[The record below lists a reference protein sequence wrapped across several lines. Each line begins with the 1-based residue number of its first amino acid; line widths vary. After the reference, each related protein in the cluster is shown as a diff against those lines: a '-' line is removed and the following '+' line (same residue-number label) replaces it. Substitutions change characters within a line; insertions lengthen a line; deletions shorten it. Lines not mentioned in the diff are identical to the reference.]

1 MPVAQ
6 LLQHEAPPAAPYHV
20 CAAEREPDLIRGHHA
35 LAAAAAEGRRPRS
48 PHCGRQS
55 GQRAAR
61 RGCTRPS
68 MSTRARLRSR
78 PSKQNSA
85 LPRSKPSPSPRAFTS
100 ACARAAGARGRRTAR
115 TAQWQ
120 AVLGANDPSHA
131 APALPPSPRSARRCR
146 ARHTGSPPCGCMSA
160 RCSSPGARAARAH
173 LLQAPVPP
181 ELVLLL
187 RRRRARIDHV
197 PLSHAISKA
206 VLRLSQVQHCMR
218 RAITCL
224 NCFTAPPTFCIAGQ
238 PKLYPVDSL
247 RRTGELL
254 VHRLN
259 MCPDNRAATGGA
271 PRAR

>member
-1 MPVAQ
+1 VRSCRWVDSFTPDAQGSQCLARPAWQRVEAGRARLPGVHDVLRGPARDGHPVPVAQ

-187 RRRRARIDHV
+187 ARRRARINHV
-197 PLSHAISKA
+197 PLPQA
-206 VLRLSQVQHCMR
+206 V
-218 RAITCL
+218 
-224 NCFTAPPTFCIAGQ
+224 
-238 PKLYPVDSL
+238 PK
-247 RRTGELL
+247 
-254 VHRLN
+254 
-259 MCPDNRAATGGA
+259 
-271 PRAR
+271 